1 MERHGFDVVQ
11 LAVEEIISEE
21 WRVPTVHVFELR
33 VRNDHDANRDAAS
46 GGHNK

>member
-1 MERHGFDVVQ
+1 MERHGFDVAR

-33 VRNDHDANRDAAS
+33 LRKHS
-46 GGHNK
+46 

>member
-1 MERHGFDVVQ
+1 LERHGFDVAR

-33 VRNDHDANRDAAS
+33 MSN
-46 GGHNK
+46 HN